1 MKFVSLNKG
10 YDFIH
15 EENLLQTLLLNRDVT
30 EPDRLLNLT
39 KAEVHDGMLFKNM
52 EQGLELLH
60 KHIKNNSKIHILI
73 DVDADGITS
82 AGMMYLYIK
91 DINPDISITYSMNEG
106 KKHGIILKELTK
118 YKYNI
123 IIIPDAGSNDL
134 KQCKELSS
142 QGIDVLVLDH
152 HDIDEHNPYATVIN
166 CKDGQYPN
174 DTLSGAGVTYKFI
187 KEYDKKNHVKHADK
201 YLDLLA
207 LGCIAD
213 VVDLRNF
220 ETRYLVLEG
229 LNTFA
234 KHNQFLQEI
243 VDKQDYSLQG
253 KVTIKGVGWYVSP
266 LFNAVI
272 RMGKQEDKINI
283 FRALVG
289 EQEYIEYQ
297 PRRKSKNDPKPEIEM
312 HSLQKTMARMCGNI
326 KGSQDR
332 AVKKGV
338 DLLNDKIKSENADS
352 DKILM
357 VDVTEELDSNFTG
370 LVANKLAGT
379 YRRPTILLRKK
390 TGDNNLY
397 GGSCRNYNLFPII
410 NFKNFL
416 DELGTFNYV
425 AGHGN
430 AFGFEIKE
438 ENIPITRQKANKALE
453 KVKVEDMYKVDYEIP
468 IGRLKNKHVEQV
480 GKWQELWGNQLDEP
494 LFAITDIY
502 ISTDKIQ
509 LLGSKKNFIKFEA
522 NNVAFIKKYANEEV
536 YNSMILKKSKGLN
549 KKRVERVKL
558 DIIGKFTIN
567 AWENKEYPQIEIVDF
582 NVVEDNEILF

>member
-1 MKFVSLNKG
+1 MKFISLNTG

-15 EENLLQTLLLNRDVT
+15 EENLLQTLLLNRDVA

-39 KAEVHDGMLFKNM
+39 KEEVHDGMLLRNM
-52 EQGLELLH
+52 NEGLELLH
-60 KHIKNNSKIHILI
+60 KHIKNDSDIHII
-73 DVDADGITS
+73 VDSDSDGLCS
-82 AGMMYLYIK
+82 ASMVYLYIK
-91 DINPDISITYSMNEG
+91 DINPNVQITYSLPQG
-106 KKHGIILKELTK
+106 KEHGIVLSELTK
-118 YKYNI
+118 YKYNLLI
-123 IIIPDAGSNDL
+123 VPDAGSNDL
-134 KQCKELSS
+134 VECASLKE
-142 QGIDVLVLDH
+142 QNIDILILDH
-152 HDIDEHNPYATVIN
+152 HSIEKNNPYATVIN
-166 CKDGQYPN
+166 CMDGQYPN
-174 DTLSGAGVTYKFI
+174 PTLAGAGVTYKFC
-187 KEYDKKNHVKHADK
+187 KEYDKKYKNKHADK

-207 LGCIAD
+207 LGCIGD
-213 VVDLRNF
+213 MVDLRNF
-220 ETRYLVLEG
+220 ETRYLVLKGIENFG
-229 LNTFA
+229 LYNE
-234 KHNQFLQEI
+234 FLQEI
-243 VDKQDYSLQG
+243 VEKQAYSLQG

-283 FRALVG
+283 FRALIG

-297 PRRKSKNDPKPEIEM
+297 PRRKSKNDPKPEVEM

-453 KVKVEDMYKVDYEIP
+453 KVKIEDMYKVDYEIP

-480 GKWQELWGNQLDEP
+480 GRWQELWGNQLDEP

-502 ISTDKIQ
+502 ISTDKIK
-509 LLGSKKNFIKFEA
+509 LIGSKKNLIKFEA
-522 NNVAFIKKYANEEV
+522 NNITFVKKYANEEI
-536 YNSMILKKSKGLN
+536 YNSMILKKSKGLS
-549 KKRVERVKL
+549 KKRVERVRL
-558 DIIGKFTIN
+558 NIVGKFVVN
-567 AWENKEYPQIEIVDF
+567 VWEDKEYPQIEIVDF